1 MYYRQG
7 APARRFQGKVDK
19 VGRCA
24 YVLPAFRGR
33 DAASGVDR
41 DTNTSFS
48 TSMQQAARSTFAAAN
63 GVDRPGHAPSRFW
76 ALTLGSV
83 GVVYG
88 DIGTSPLYAVRES
101 VLAAVGPTAPA
112 GEEVILGIL
121 SLIIWALI
129 LIVSVK
135 YVIILLRADN
145 NGEGGTL
152 ALMAL
157 AQRALQS
164 RGIRTVITLG
174 MISAALFYGDAMIT
188 PALSV
193 LSAVEGLEVVTPAF
207 HSYVVPLA
215 VLILFALFAV
225 QSRGTARVAS
235 FFGPITLVWF
245 FALAIAGIWH
255 IAQNPTVLGAFNP
268 GHGVRFL
275 LSHGMIGLATLG
287 AVFLVVTGSE
297 ALYADLGHFGRG
309 PIRTAW
315 FAVALPALT
324 LNYLGQGA
332 LLLGNSKAIEN
343 PFFLLYPDWALL
355 PMVVLATAATVIASQ
370 AVITGA
376 YSLTRQAVQLGLLP
390 RLEIRHTSE
399 SQFGQIY
406 MPRVNTLLLIG
417 VLLLVVL
424 FKSSGALAS
433 AYGIAV
439 TGTMVVTATMALIV
453 VWRVWNWPLW
463 AAAALMIPFLLIDLV
478 FLGANMLK
486 VFQGGWVPL
495 LIGAMVMVVMLTWR
509 KGARILALK
518 TRRME
523 TPIDNLIESLEKTQ
537 ISRVPGTA
545 VFLTADPDS
554 APTAL
559 LHSLKHY
566 KVLHQRNIIL
576 TMTTETT
583 PRVSAVDRVTI
594 EPLGGSFQRV
604 LLRFGFMETPNVP
617 KALGLARKEGLSFD
631 IMTTSFFL
639 SRRSVRP
646 DSRSGMPAWQD
657 RLFILLARNADD
669 ASSYFQL
676 PTDRVVEIGT
686 QVAV

>member
-1 MYYRQG
+1 
-7 APARRFQGKVDK
+7 
-19 VGRCA
+19 
-24 YVLPAFRGR
+24 
-33 DAASGVDR
+33 
-41 DTNTSFS
+41 
-48 TSMQQAARSTFAAAN
+48 MQQATRSEISAAN
-63 GVDRPGHAPSRFW
+63 GAEAPSRSQRTFW

-88 DIGTSPLYAVRES
+88 DIGTSPLYALREA
-101 VLAAVGPTAPA
+101 VLAAVGPNAAA
-112 GEEVILGIL
+112 GEDVILGIL
-121 SLIIWALI
+121 SLIVWALI

-157 AQRALQS
+157 AQRAAPGGGGLA
-164 RGIRTVITLG
+164 VIILG
-174 MISAALFYGDAMIT
+174 MISAALFYGDALIT

-193 LSAVEGLEVVTPAF
+193 LSAVEGLEIATPALEP
-207 HSYVVPLA
+207 YVVPLA
-215 VLILFALFAV
+215 VLILFGLFAV
-225 QSRGTARVAS
+225 QSHGTARVAT
-235 FFGPITLVWF
+235 FFGPLTLVWF
-245 FALAIAGIWH
+245 VALAAAGAWH
-255 IAQNPTVLGAFNP
+255 VSQNPAVLGAFNP
-268 GHGVRFL
+268 VHGMSFLLGHGV
-275 LSHGMIGLATLG
+275 IGLLTLG
-287 AVFLVVTGSE
+287 AVFLVVTGAE

-315 FAVALPALT
+315 FTVALPALT
-324 LNYLGQGA
+324 INYLGQGA
-332 LLLGNSKAIEN
+332 LLLANPKAIEN

-355 PMVVLATAATVIASQ
+355 PMIGLATAATVIASQ
-370 AVITGA
+370 AVISGA

-390 RLEIRHTSE
+390 RFEIRHTSE
-399 SQFGQIY
+399 AQFGQIY
-406 MPRVNTLLLIG
+406 MPRVNTLLLLG

-424 FKSSGALAS
+424 FKSSSALAS

-439 TGTMVVTATMALIV
+439 TGTMVVTAILALIV
-453 VWRVWNWPLW
+453 IWRAWNWPLW
-463 AAAALMIPFLLIDLV
+463 AAAALMVPFLIIDLV
-478 FLGANMLK
+478 FLGANLLK

-495 LIGAMVMVVMLTWR
+495 LIGAMIIAVMLTWR
-509 KGARILALK
+509 RGVRILSEK
-518 TRRME
+518 TRRLE
-523 TPIDNLIESLEKTQ
+523 TPIDSLIESLEKKELC
-537 ISRVPGTA
+537 RVAGTA

-566 KVLHQRNIIL
+566 KALHERNVIL
-576 TMTTETT
+576 TMITETT
-583 PRVSAVDRVTI
+583 PRVSVVDRVSI

-631 IMTTSFFL
+631 IMSTSFFL

-646 DSRSGMPAWQD
+646 DARSGMPIWQD
-657 RLFILLARNADD
+657 RLFIFLARNADD

>member
-1 MYYRQG
+1 
-7 APARRFQGKVDK
+7 
-19 VGRCA
+19 
-24 YVLPAFRGR
+24 
-33 DAASGVDR
+33 
-41 DTNTSFS
+41 
-48 TSMQQAARSTFAAAN
+48 
-63 GVDRPGHAPSRFW
+63 
-76 ALTLGSV
+76 
-83 GVVYG
+83 
-88 DIGTSPLYAVRES
+88 
-101 VLAAVGPTAPA
+101 VLAAVGPSAPA

-121 SLIIWALI
+121 SLIVWALI
-129 LIVSVK
+129 LIVSLK

-145 NGEGGTL
+145 KGEGGTL

-157 AQRALQS
+157 AQRAVFG
-164 RGIRTVITLG
+164 RGARIVVALG

-193 LSAVEGLEVVTPAF
+193 LSAVEGLEIATPAL
-207 HSYVVPLA
+207 HEYVVPLA

-235 FFGPITLVWF
+235 FFGPVTLVWF
-245 FALAIAGIWH
+245 LALATIGAWH
-255 IAQNPTVLGAFNP
+255 VAQNPTVLGAFSP
-268 GHGVRFL
+268 VHGVRFL
-275 LSHGMIGLATLG
+275 FSHGVVGLATLG

-297 ALYADLGHFGRG
+297 ALYADLGHFGPR
-309 PIRTAW
+309 PIRVAW

-324 LNYLGQGA
+324 INYLGQGA
-332 LLLGNSKAIEN
+332 LLLTNPKAIEN

-355 PMVVLATAATVIASQ
+355 PMVGLATAATVIASQ

-376 YSLTRQAVQLGLLP
+376 YSLTRQAIQLGLLP

-406 MPRVNTLLLIG
+406 MPRVNTMLLIG
-417 VLLLVVL
+417 VLLLVIL

-439 TGTMVVTATMALIV
+439 TGTMVVTATLALIV
-453 VWRVWNWPLW
+453 VWRVWHWPLW

-509 KGARILALK
+509 KGARILAEK
-518 TRRME
+518 TRRLE
-523 TPIDNLIESLEKTQ
+523 TPIDDLIESLEKTQ
-537 ISRVPGTA
+537 ICRVAGTA
-545 VFLTADPDS
+545 VFLTADPGS

-566 KVLHQRNIIL
+566 KVLHERNIIL
-576 TMTTETT
+576 SMATETT
-583 PRVSAVDRVTI
+583 PRVSAGDRVTI
-594 EPLGGSFQRV
+594 EPLGSSFQRV

-631 IMTTSFFL
+631 IMSTSFFL
-639 SRRSVRP
+639 SRRSVRLAA
-646 DSRSGMPAWQD
+646 RSDMPAWQD

-686 QVAV
+686 QVNV